1 MIIDGIA
8 LILLVVSKEPFSENS
23 LVVKEYN
30 KPDKYLPKRQW
41 MVSWCQ

>member
-30 KPDKYLPKRQW
+30 KADKYLPKRQW